1 MLGLHDTAKLD
12 TDYQRSTTKTEV
24 RFPPGSTWL
33 CYTDQVM
40 HAALS
45 GQFVLEQT
53 FHLDIDAM
61 AEPGR
66 APIKVLEKITGR
78 VLA

>member
-1 MLGLHDTAKLD
+1 
-12 TDYQRSTTKTEV
+12 
-24 RFPPGSTWL
+24 
-33 CYTDQVM
+33 M

-53 FHLDIDAM
+53 FHLDIEAM
-61 AEPGR
+61 AEPSR
-66 APIKVLEKITGR
+66 APIKVLEKMTGR